1 VQSNNAIS
9 TESASTESCVTAS
22 NCHGALPDLC
32 RVCAN
37 GGDGCAHWA
46 CVSRK
51 CEIEY
56 CAPECVT
63 ATDCHGALP
72 QLCRVCANGGDGCAH
87 WACVSGQCE
96 INYCQ

>member
-1 VQSNNAIS
+1 MIRAKFTFCWAVPLLAFAMGCSSAPVETPTGSVQSNNAIS

-46 CVSRK
+46 CVS
-51 CEIEY
+51 
-56 CAPECVT
+56 
-63 ATDCHGALP
+63 
-72 QLCRVCANGGDGCAH
+72 
-87 WACVSGQCE
+87 GQCE